1 MHTIGLTGGFCSGKT
16 FVLKVLEEQGCY
28 TMRADD
34 LAKNIIF
41 SQGFARAARRSSP
54 PSGPEI
60 YDPEKGLDKEKF
72 SDMLFED
79 SEKRNLINTIVHP
92 LVSEERRNKIRAI
105 DATRLYDFLVYE
117 SALLLESGIYR
128 EFEKIIVVYSSPA
141 EQLRRAMER
150 DRLSRAEAEKRIQS
164 QFPLKEKLKVA
175 NYTIDSSGSFENTRA
190 NTLEVFHL
198 LKKDFNLF

>member
-41 SQGFARAARRSSP
+41 TKDSPVLQEIIAAC
-54 PSGPEI
+54 GPEI
-60 YDPEKGLDKEKF
+60 LDPEKGLDKGKF
-72 SDMLFED
+72 SAMLFED
-79 SEKRNLINTIVHP
+79 HEKRNCINSLVHP
-92 LVSEERRNKIRAI
+92 LVGKERKNKIRAI
-105 DATRLYDFLVYE
+105 AATKRYDFLVYE

-128 EFEKIIVVYSSPA
+128 EFEKIIVVYTSAA
-141 EQLRRAMER
+141 EQLLRAMAR
-150 DRLSRAEAEKRIQS
+150 DRLSQLEAEKRIQS

-175 NYTIDSSGSFENTRA
+175 NYAIDSSGSLENTRA
-190 NTLEVFHL
+190 NTMEVFHL
-198 LKKDFNLF
+198 LKKDFNFL